1 MRAPFCIGCPRC
13 PPVPGCE
20 RMWVGTPLVGPKHR
34 ENFKEFGVCEFRY
47 HGGRHSFFLCH
58 PCNLFL
64 WAQKLASQ
72 RQVPGPPRARF
83 PGYSPHCASC
93 LPIQPWAGPFRR
105 TRRLSKGNQATASPQ
120 VSNEDPSL
128 GDHRATPFIHKKYI
142 YADNGTTVACTGNK
156 PALTGLP
163 ASPFRRRGNMS
174 SAERSGRGAP
184 ISEVNSGPAL
194 EWVG

>member
-1 MRAPFCIGCPRC
+1 
-13 PPVPGCE
+13 
-20 RMWVGTPLVGPKHR
+20 MWVGTPLVGPKHR

-128 GDHRATPFIHKKYI
+128 GDHRATPFIYKKYI
-142 YADNGTTVACTGNK
+142 YADNGTTVEDFRKLPFDPFIGSENVQIRRVPWGPYESSSFRGHKIK
-156 PALTGLP
+156 PLP
-163 ASPFRRRGNMS
+163 QGSRGWRTS
-174 SAERSGRGAP
+174 
-184 ISEVNSGPAL
+184 
-194 EWVG
+194 